1 MNGILTSGSVA
12 LITGASSGIGAAT
25 ARHLAER
32 GVRVIGT
39 GRNRNKLEELAADL
53 GDSGLMIEMDVRDE
67 AGVAAALTGLP
78 AHWRDI
84 DVLVNN
90 AGHDVGGWQAFQDLD
105 RGESDDV
112 IDTNVIGLIR
122 MTSHI
127 VPGMIARN
135 RGHIVNIGSISSF
148 TPYPKSA
155 VYCASKFAVDGFTQ
169 SLRLDMA
176 DTAIRITQ
184 IDPGVVLTGFQL
196 SRYKADK
203 AAADAFVDSYPVG
216 LTPDDVA
223 RSICF
228 ALEQPAGVMID
239 RIVLE
244 PMVAE

>member
-1 MNGILTSGSVA
+1 MSGTFASGSVA

-32 GVRVIGT
+32 GARVIGT
-39 GRNRNKLEELAADL
+39 GRSRDRLEGLAAEL
-53 GDSGLMIEMDVRDE
+53 GDSGLMIELDVRDE
-67 AGVAAALTGLP
+67 AGVTAALAGLP
-78 AHWRDI
+78 APWRDI
-84 DVLVNN
+84 DILINN
-90 AGHDVGGWQAFQDLD
+90 AGHDAGGWQVFQDLD
-105 RGESDDV
+105 RAASDDV
-112 IDTNVIGLIR
+112 IDTNVTGLIR
-122 MTSHI
+122 MTSHT

-148 TPYPKSA
+148 SPYPKSA

-169 SLRLDMA
+169 SLRMDMA
-176 DTAIRITQ
+176 DTLIRVTQ

-196 SRYKADK
+196 NRYKGDQ
-203 AAADAFVDSYPVG
+203 AAADAFVESYPTG

-239 RIVLE
+239 RIILE
-244 PMVAE
+244 PTLGG

>member
-32 GVRVIGT
+32 GVCVIGT
-39 GRNRNKLEELAADL
+39 GRSRDRLEGLAAEL
-53 GDSGLMIEMDVRDE
+53 GDSGLMVELDVRDE
-67 AGVAAALTGLP
+67 GGVNAVLAGLP
-78 AHWRDI
+78 ASWRDI
-84 DVLVNN
+84 DILVNN
-90 AGHDVGGWQAFQDLD
+90 AGHDAGGWRVFQDLD
-105 RGESDDV
+105 RGASDDV
-112 IDTNVIGLIR
+112 IDTNVTGLIR

-155 VYCASKFAVDGFTQ
+155 VYCASKFAVDGFTR
-169 SLRLDMA
+169 SLRMDMA
-176 DTAIRITQ
+176 ATAIRVTQ

-196 SRYKADK
+196 NRYKGDQ
-203 AAADAFVDSYPVG
+203 AAVDAFVNIHPTG
-216 LTPDDVA
+216 LVPDDVA

-228 ALEQPAGVMID
+228 SLEQPADVMID

-244 PMVAE
+244 PTLGF

>member
-1 MNGILTSGSVA
+1 MNNILSSGSIA

-25 ARHLAER
+25 ARHLVAR

-39 GRNRNKLEELAADL
+39 GRNLERLKELADEL
-53 GDSGLMIEMDVRDE
+53 GDNGLMIELDIRDE
-67 AGVAAALTGLP
+67 GAIVAALADLP
-78 AHWRDI
+78 ASWRNIDI
-84 DVLVNN
+84 LVNN
-90 AGHDVGGWQAFQDLD
+90 AGHDAGGWQTFQDLD
-105 RGESDDV
+105 RDASDDV
-112 IDTNVIGLIR
+112 INTNVTGLIR

-127 VPGMIARN
+127 LPGMITRN

-169 SLRLDMA
+169 SLRMDMA
-176 DTAIRITQ
+176 DNAIRITQ

-196 SRYKADK
+196 NRYKGDQ
-203 AAADAFVDSYPVG
+203 AAADAFVESYPTG

-228 ALEQPAGVMID
+228 SLEQPAGVMID

-244 PMVAE
+244 PTQGA

>member
-1 MNGILTSGSVA
+1 MTGILAPGVVA
-12 LITGASSGIGAAT
+12 LVTGASSGIGAAT

-32 GVRVIGT
+32 GARVIGT
-39 GRNRNKLEELAADL
+39 GRNRDRLEALAAEL
-53 GDSGLMIEMDVRDE
+53 GDSGLMIEMDVRDD
-67 AGVAAALTGLP
+67 ASVTTALAGLP
-78 AHWRDI
+78 ATWRAVDI
-84 DVLVNN
+84 LVNN
-90 AGHDVGGWQAFQDLD
+90 AGHDAGGWQKFQDLD
-105 RGESDDV
+105 RGASDDV
-112 IDTNVIGLIR
+112 IDTNVTGLIR

-148 TPYPKSA
+148 TPFPKSA

-169 SLRLDMA
+169 SLRMDMA
-176 DTAIRITQ
+176 DTAIRVTQ

-196 SRYKADK
+196 SRYKGDQ
-203 AAADAFVDSYPVG
+203 AAADAFVESYPTG
-216 LTPDDVA
+216 LTPNDVA

-244 PMVAE
+244 PTKGA

>member
-1 MNGILTSGSVA
+1 MAGLSIGFVAQLSSQVIQIEGIQQHVDGFRS
-12 LITGASSGIGAAT
+12 
-25 ARHLAER
+25 HLSDKLV
-32 GVRVIGT
+32 GVRIVQHLVI
-39 GRNRNKLEELAADL
+39 L
-53 GDSGLMIEMDVRDE
+53 G
-67 AGVAAALTGLP
+67 
-78 AHWRDI
+78 
-84 DVLVNN
+84 
-90 AGHDVGGWQAFQDLD
+90 QAFQDLD

-169 SLRLDMA
+169 SLRMDMA

-244 PMVAE
+244 PMVAEESVSDY